1 MKLMRLQATT
11 GETVDILPKS
21 FEPLSYVELAA
32 DDIKNSKTYNLEGV
46 AESVEI
52 TGRDKQTEQ
61 SNFSIAINF
70 RRPVSIYALVDGGW
84 LPPPFV
90 IPPNLFVDRNVV
102 QYLAQIAR
110 GSKESNVIDTDW
122 WLSLVKDSSL
132 LINPVLYALEGN
144 KRRTPSFEEFCTSF
158 EEASQKIANQLPD
171 ANLVKYEAIHYK
183 AAYQFLTDLDE
194 RHKRESKFLVSVA
207 PAIASPVADSKLRQV
222 ESFILQTADDLSL
235 ERKSLVVIAVLSCL
249 YQRRDGS
256 GFLTARRIIKPSP
269 NGKYMPENAH
279 NALADLRSLELFIS
293 SLGFMHDPFA
303 LCTCDK
309 AIALFWCGLA
319 SSGYEWK
326 DGKFSFK
333 VTLSEHLFPR
343 LQDSDREELAERLFG

>member
-1 MKLMRLQATT
+1 MRLQATT
-11 GETVDILPKS
+11 GETVDILPQS
-21 FEPLSYVELAA
+21 FKPLSYVELAA
-32 DDIKNSKTYNLEGV
+32 DGIKNSKTYKLEGV

-61 SNFSIAINF
+61 SRFSITINF
-70 RRPVSIYALVDGGW
+70 RRPVSIYALVEGGW

-90 IPPNLFVDRNVV
+90 TPPNLFVDRNVV
-102 QYLAQIAR
+102 QYLGQIAR
-110 GSKESNVIDTDW
+110 GSKRPDLIDTDW

-132 LINPVLYALEGN
+132 LINPALYALEGS

-171 ANLVKYEAIHYK
+171 AKLVTYEAIHYK
-183 AAYQFLTDLDE
+183 AAYEILTDLDE
-194 RHKRESKFLVSVA
+194 RHKRESEFLVRVA
-207 PAIASPVADSKLRQV
+207 PLIAFSVADSKLRQV
-222 ESFILQTADDLSL
+222 ESFILCTADDLRL

-256 GFLTARRIIKPSP
+256 GFLTARRIIKPLP
-269 NGKYMPENAH
+269 NGTYTPQHAH
-279 NALADLRSLELFIS
+279 NALADLRSLELFIG
-293 SLGFMHDPFA
+293 SLGFRHDPFA

-319 SSGYEWK
+319 PDGFEWK
-326 DGKFSFK
+326 GDNFSFN

-343 LQDSDREELAERLFG
+343 LQESDGKELAERLFG